1 MMAELKRYWTS
12 IGELLLRMENNENE
26 RRKKYLNNLMIF
38 EGHEVEVFELDGQ
51 VLFNPY
57 HVGKCLELGD
67 SAVRKAIGNMTEKQ
81 VTKLRNSDV
90 KESIFFLKVEY
101 IILFFEV
108 ISQMRRHLRI
118 G

>member
-1 MMAELKRYWTS
+1 
-12 IGELLLRMENNENE
+12 MENNENE

-67 SAVRKAIGNMTEKQ
+67 SAVRKP
-81 VTKLRNSDV
+81 
-90 KESIFFLKVEY
+90 
-101 IILFFEV
+101 
-108 ISQMRRHLRI
+108 
-118 G
+118 